1 MIEQSAKTGRD
12 LAQLIGRILLAQAF
26 IIAAIGKIVGYTGTA
41 HYMAAYGIPTVL
53 LPLVIA
59 LELGAGT
66 ALLIGWHTR
75 LAAFALAVFSLS
87 AAVIF
92 HHQVAAP
99 IQLILLTSDLAFAG
113 GLLVVC
119 AVGGGRLSLDAHK
132 EPTTGVTS
140 R

>member
-1 MIEQSAKTGRD
+1 MIEQRVITMHD
-12 LAQLIGRILLAQAF
+12 TAQLIGRALLAQAF

-41 HYMAAYGIPTVL
+41 HYMAAYGVPTVL
-53 LPLVIA
+53 LPLVIV

-66 ALLIGWHTR
+66 ALLLGWHTR
-75 LAAFALAVFSLS
+75 LAALALTLFSLA

-92 HHQVAAP
+92 HHQVTEP
-99 IQLILLTSDLAFAG
+99 IQLVLLTSDLAFAG

-119 AVGGGRLSLDAHK
+119 AVGGGRLSLDARK
-132 EPTTGVTS
+132 KPATGVAS